1 MQSHSISHHAS
12 TRGFTLMEVIVTIA
26 LMSVLLG
33 LGLILSMDVYRG
45 TIYRSTRQVLISS
58 LTTARGRAL
67 SNMYQSTHGV
77 CYASPDFVIFRG
89 TTYSAASLYNE
100 TVPGNPSVTLSS
112 TGGFITCGSGTG
124 IVFSQ
129 LAATTSNTGIITVSE
144 SGHADETVSVN
155 SLGTII
161 W

>member
-1 MQSHSISHHAS
+1 MQLHSISHHDRL
-12 TRGFTLMEVIVTIA
+12 RGFTLMEVIITIA
-26 LMSVLLG
+26 LMSMLLG

-45 TIYRSTRQVLISS
+45 TLYRSTRQVLVSS
-58 LTTARGRAL
+58 LSTARGRSL
-67 SNMYQSTHGV
+67 SNLFQSTYGV
-77 CYASPDFVIFRG
+77 CYRAPDFIMFRG
-89 TTYSAASLYNE
+89 TTYSASSPYNE
-100 TVPGNPSVTLSS
+100 TVPGNPAVTLSS
-112 TGGFITCGSGTG
+112 TGSFFTCGSGTG

-129 LAATTSNTGIITVSE
+129 LAATTSNSGTITVSE